1 MIWATA
7 QADVLVLP
15 NFSDDRLDDQIEP
28 TRDAGLMQPPRHTLN
43 ACKQG
48 AAKNSPIYCP
58 LLTTNV
64 NSEFQMR

>member
-43 ACKQG
+43 EASKAQQRTAPFTVLC
-48 AAKNSPIYCP
+48 
-58 LLTTNV
+58 
-64 NSEFQMR
+64 